1 MKRYLLFALLLSA
14 LCATAQASPKQSQN
28 ATRTEQELTTLVKQ
42 FAEAIRQYDVAT
54 IEQLLA
60 PDYIE
65 VSPAGEVDERAKV
78 ISFYQP
84 QAQKAPAPDA
94 VTLDNI
100 QVRGYGEL
108 AVVIARQSFKMSV
121 NGQTREI
128 ALRVTYVCRRQ
139 QNRWQLVSAQYTGIR
154 PAPPKPAV
162 Q

>member
-1 MKRYLLFALLLSA
+1 MKRYLLLALLLSA

-28 ATRTEQELTTLVKQ
+28 ATRAEQELATLVKQ
-42 FAEAIRQYDVAT
+42 FAEAIRQSDVAT
-54 IEQLLA
+54 IEKLLA

-94 VTLDNI
+94 VLVDEVK
-100 QVRGYGEL
+100 VRSYGEL
-108 AVVIARQSFKMSV
+108 AVVIARQSFKLAV

-128 ALRVTYVCRRQ
+128 AMRVTYVCRRQ
-139 QNRWQLVSAQYTGIR
+139 QSRWQLVSAQYTGIR
-154 PAPPKPAV
+154 PTPPKPAG

>member
-1 MKRYLLFALLLSA
+1 MKRLLLFALALSA
-14 LCATAQASPKQSQN
+14 LCATAQASPKQPQK
-28 ATRTEQELTTLVKQ
+28 ATRTEQELTVLVKQ

-84 QAQKAPAPDA
+84 QAQKAPAPESVLVDE
-94 VTLDNI
+94 LK
-100 QVRGYGEL
+100 VRSYGEF
-108 AVVIARQSFKMSV
+108 AVILARQSFKLSIS
-121 NGQTREI
+121 GQTREV
-128 ALRVTYVCRRQ
+128 AMRVTYVCRRQ
-139 QNRWQLVSAQYTGIR
+139 KDRWQLVSAQYTGIR
-154 PAPPKPAV
+154 PTPPKPAG